1 MDCMDCHN
9 RPTHTFELPERAL
22 DRALAEGAI
31 SPELPFMKKKA
42 VELLRAEY
50 PDQETAATR
59 IQEGLKEYYRKEQP
73 QAYASHRAAV
83 ETSAERIVA
92 IYARNVFPNM
102 KVGWGTYPNQIGHE
116 DFLGCFRCHDDS
128 HKTRDGKANHP
139 GLQCVPLAPR
149 DGRGQPEGALGPG
162 PAVARSPRCC
172 SWPRPRRPALSDD
185 DCLACH
191 GDRELRSEQGKS
203 LFVDA
208 TSARRAP
215 TARWVAPTAT
225 RGSRTR
231 RTRRPV
237 PKAVCTTCHEDAQAA
252 LDLSVHAPKN
262 GGAEAPACASCHGAV
277 HEFPARADPG
287 SKVAKRNLPRTCGAC
302 HASPAFLA
310 KHQLGLARPI
320 EAYERSV
327 HGRALAAGDER
338 AASCSDC
345 HGAHDVGKAKD
356 AASRINR
363 WNVPATCGQCHKQ
376 IHEAFAGSIHGE
388 AVARGLAGA
397 PVCTDCHGEHAILAP
412 AEPGSLVNPARV
424 SSVTCGRCHGD
435 ERLVQ
440 KYNLPADKVPA
451 FQDSFHGLAG
461 RAGAQSVANC
471 ASCHGV
477 HDIRPSSDPR
487 SSVHPANL
495 AKTCGACHPGAGER
509 FAIGPV
515 HVTSAT
521 RSEHAAVRFV
531 RVAYLTLIP
540 ATLGFM
546 LLHNGLDFLRKLRRG
561 RPPAHSPDTLPRMS
575 LHFRI
580 AHGLVVLS
588 FPVLVL
594 TGFALRYPEAWW
606 AAPLVAF
613 EGSFPLRADVHR
625 AAALLLC
632 AACAYHV
639 VHLARAKRERRLLRR
654 MLPSVKDARDV
665 AVFFSW
671 ALGRRSQ
678 RPGLGVVNYAEKM
691 EYWAFFWGT
700 LVMAVSASCSGSRA
714 GACACCR
721 PGCWT
726 PRPPCTGTRRSWRR
740 SRFWSGTSTW

>member
-1 MDCMDCHN
+1 
-9 RPTHTFELPERAL
+9 
-22 DRALAEGAI
+22 
-31 SPELPFMKKKA
+31 
-42 VELLRAEY
+42 V
-50 PDQETAATR
+50 AAS
-59 IQEGLKEYYRKEQP
+59 
-73 QAYASHRAAV
+73 SHA
-83 ETSAERIVA
+83 
-92 IYARNVFPNM
+92 
-102 KVGWGTYPNQIGHE
+102 
-116 DFLGCFRCHDDS
+116 
-128 HKTRDGKANHP
+128 
-139 GLQCVPLAPR
+139 
-149 DGRGQPEGALGPG
+149 
-162 PAVARSPRCC
+162 
-172 SWPRPRRPALSDD
+172 ALSDE

-191 GDRELRSEQGKS
+191 GERELRSERGAS

-208 TSARRAP
+208 DKRKTSAHGALSCGDCHVGITQAP
-215 TARWVAPTAT
+215 HAA
-225 RGSRTR
+225 
-231 RTRRPV
+231 PV
-237 PKAVCTTCHEDAQAA
+237 PKAVCTTCHEDAQTA
-252 LDLSVHAPKN
+252 LDASVHARKN
-262 GGAEAPACASCHGAV
+262 GGAEAPACASCHGSV
-277 HEFPARADPG
+277 HEFPPRADPG
-287 SKVAKRNLPRTCGAC
+287 SKIAKRNLPATCGAC

-327 HGRALAAGDER
+327 HGRALAAGNQK

-345 HGAHDVGKAKD
+345 HGAHDVGKARD
-356 AASRINR
+356 AAARINR
-363 WNVPATCGQCHKQ
+363 WNVPSTCGQCHKEV
-376 IHEAFAGSIHGE
+376 HTAFAGSIHGQ

-424 SSVTCGRCHGD
+424 SSVTCGRCHAD

-440 KYNLPADKVPA
+440 KYNLPSDKVPA

-461 RAGAQSVANC
+461 RAGSQSVANC

-495 AKTCGACHPGAGER
+495 AKTCGACHSGAGER

-561 RPPAHSPDTLPRMS
+561 RPASHSAETLPRMS
-575 LHFRI
+575 LHFRV

-588 FPVLVL
+588 FPVLVV

-639 VHLARAKRERRLLRR
+639 VHLARAKRERRMLRR
-654 MLPSVKDARDV
+654 MLPSVRDARDV
-665 AVFFSW
+665 LGFFAW
-671 ALGRRSQ
+671 ALGRRAQ
-678 RPGLGVVNYAEKM
+678 RPGFGVVNYAEKM

-700 LVMAVSASCSGSRA
+700 LVMAVSGFVLWFESWSLRLLPSWVLDAATAVHWYEAILATLAILVWHFYMVIFDPDVYPMDRA
-714 GACACCR
+714 WLTGRAAADHLRSQRPAYERLARRRQPGA
-721 PGCWT
+721 PQ
-726 PRPPCTGTRRSWRR
+726 SEE
-740 SRFWSGTSTW
+740 